1 MFTIPGQ
8 ANWFCD
14 GISRRGFL
22 KVGALGIGGLTL
34 ADMFRLEAMA
44 GESLAGK
51 SIINIYLPGGPT
63 HMDTFDLKPEAPREF
78 RGEFMPIS
86 TNVSGMEFCEL
97 MPRLA
102 SHGDKIALVRSVTD
116 MNNEHSPRQSDSGWQ
131 ERSLESQGGRPG
143 IGSVMSKV
151 LGPAQTT
158 AHGTAPTFVDMNN
171 WTRPGFLGQVHAG
184 YQPDGNGRQNLQLS
198 NGINEERFVDRNN
211 LLADLDRM
219 QRDVDNRH
227 MMDAM
232 DSFSQRAVGI
242 ITSGEIAKA
251 LDVREV
257 DQTVKERYGIH
268 RDGNNER
275 FLMARRLVEAGVRCV
290 ALSWGGWD
298 THGDNFNSMRDQLPK
313 LDAALSSLIEDLH
326 NVGRLQDTII
336 LMSGEFGRTPRVNG
350 GAGRDHWPQA
360 AFFFMAGGGF
370 KTGQVIGATNR
381 LGEQPIDRPVS
392 LQQVFATI
400 YHQLGID
407 PESTVLTDPNGR
419 PQYLL
424 DQRQLISEL
433 V

>member
-44 GESLAGK
+44 GDSLAGK

-151 LGPAQTT
+151 FGPAQTT
-158 AHGTAPTFVDMNN
+158 PHGTAPTFVDMNN

-184 YQPDGNGRQNLQLS
+184 YQPDGYGRQNLQLS
-198 NGINEERFVDRNN
+198 NGIDEERFIDRNN
-211 LLADLDRM
+211 LLSGLDRM
-219 QRDVDNRH
+219 QRDVDSRH

-242 ITSGEIAKA
+242 ITSGEIARA
-251 LDVREV
+251 LDIRDVE
-257 DQTVKERYGIH
+257 QTEKERYGIH

-290 ALSWGGWD
+290 ALSWGGCD

-313 LDAALSSLIEDLH
+313 LDAAISSLIEDLH

-360 AFFFMAGGGF
+360 AFFFLAGGGF

>member
-8 ANWFCD
+8 ATRFCD

-22 KVGALGIGGLTL
+22 QVGALGIGGLTL
-34 ADMFRLEAMA
+34 ADMFRMEALA
-44 GESLAGK
+44 GEAATGK

-63 HMDTFDLKPEAPREF
+63 HMDTFDLKPDAPKEF
-78 RGEFMPIS
+78 RGEFTPIS
-86 TNVSGMEFCEL
+86 TNVSGMEICEL

-102 SHGDKIALVRSVTD
+102 SHGDKIALVRSITD
-116 MNNEHSPRQSDSGWQ
+116 FNNEHSPRQSDSGWQ
-131 ERSLESQGGRPG
+131 ERSLESQGGHPG

-151 LGPAQTT
+151 FGPAQTT
-158 AHGTAPTFVDMNN
+158 PHGTAPTFMDLNN

-184 YQPDGNGRQNLQLS
+184 YQPDGNGRQNLELS
-198 NGINEERFVDRNN
+198 RGINEERFVDRHN
-211 LLADLDRM
+211 LLAGLDRM

-242 ITSGEIAKA
+242 ITSGEISRA
-251 LDVREV
+251 LDTREV
-257 DQTVKERYGIH
+257 EDAIKERYGINQD
-268 RDGNNER
+268 RNNER
-275 FLMARRLVEAGVRCV
+275 FLLASRLVQSGVRAV

-298 THGDNFNSMRDQLPK
+298 THGNNFQSMRTQLPK

-326 NVGRLQDTII
+326 NVGRLEDTII

-360 AFFFMAGGGF
+360 NFFFMAGGGL

-381 LGEQPIDRPVS
+381 LGERPIDRPVH
-392 LQQVFATI
+392 LQEVFSTV
-400 YHQLGID
+400 YRQLGID
-407 PESTVLTDPNGR
+407 PQTTVLTDPNGR
-419 PQYLL
+419 PQFLAEH
-424 DQRQLISEL
+424 RQIIEEL

>member
-1 MFTIPGQ
+1 
-8 ANWFCD
+8 
-14 GISRRGFL
+14 
-22 KVGALGIGGLTL
+22 
-34 ADMFRLEAMA
+34 
-44 GESLAGK
+44 
-51 SIINIYLPGGPT
+51 
-63 HMDTFDLKPEAPREF
+63 
-78 RGEFMPIS
+78 
-86 TNVSGMEFCEL
+86 
-97 MPRLA
+97 
-102 SHGDKIALVRSVTD
+102 
-116 MNNEHSPRQSDSGWQ
+116 
-131 ERSLESQGGRPG
+131 
-143 IGSVMSKV
+143 MSKV
-151 LGPAQTT
+151 FGPAQTT
-158 AHGTAPTFVDMNN
+158 PHGTAPTFVDMNN

-184 YQPDGNGRQNLQLS
+184 YQPDGNGRQNLRLS
-198 NGINEERFVDRNN
+198 NGIDEERFIDRNN
-211 LLADLDRM
+211 LLSGLDRM
-219 QRDVDNRH
+219 QRDVDSRH

-242 ITSGEIAKA
+242 ITSGEIARA
-251 LDVREV
+251 LDIRDVE
-257 DQTVKERYGIH
+257 QTEKERYGIH

-313 LDAALSSLIEDLH
+313 LDAAISSLIEDLH

-360 AFFFMAGGGF
+360 AFFFLAGGGF